1 MAKLTT
7 ELFRADI
14 EQRQHDDL
22 KISDRLVLLILL
34 AHLPFIYW
42 IVPAG
47 LGTHFLG
54 GIPATLAILASWF
67 AYKTMPGTLLS
78 RSVMTVSLMLMSMI
92 LIMQQF
98 GRLEMHFHI
107 FVALAFVIIWR
118 DYRMV
123 LLAASLIAAHH
134 AIAVPLQTGGAQLG
148 NMPFMVYGQSC
159 NWETFFIHAAF
170 VIIEAGVLMYFC
182 LRMYRQF
189 MLSSQ
194 VMAAMQYAAEQR
206 DLTIEFSDITTTNTG
221 DRAFIGSLKHFY
233 DLINDTMNH
242 FKQAGSSLGN
252 YASKGVEVAE
262 LNFAALEE
270 QNQRIE
276 SVATAT
282 EEMSQSIGEV
292 TSNTAKA
299 SSLSSDTRE
308 ILQNAEQ
315 HAGQS
320 VSEVSQLISKLDSV
334 EATFNSLNSDIA
346 SINAAIELITEIS
359 NQTSLLSLN
368 ATIEAAR
375 AGEHGRGFSVVAEEV
390 RQLAGKSKQATE
402 SIMNTAEQIDASV
415 KLVISEIGACHDT
428 GKGAIDSVNRSS
440 HTMREAAERSV
451 AINRLN
457 QQIAEMMEEQSVV
470 AAQISQ
476 TMHELFDTN
485 SAMIATI
492 EESVSQSRQTQSLA
506 TDLLG
511 RANQF
516 NTLIS

>member
-7 ELFRADI
+7 DLFQTDI
-14 EQRQHDDL
+14 QQRQSQDF
-22 KISDRLVLLILL
+22 KTSDRLVLLILM
-34 AHLPFIYW
+34 AHLPFVYW
-42 IVPAG
+42 LVPAG
-47 LGTHFLG
+47 FGTHFQG
-54 GIPATLAILASWF
+54 GIPATLAVLASWF
-67 AYKTMPGTLLS
+67 AYKTLPGTLLS

-92 LIMQQF
+92 VIMQQF

-123 LLAASLIAAHH
+123 LLAALLIAVHH
-134 AIAVPLQTGGAQLG
+134 AIAVPLQTAETQLG
-148 NMPFMVYGQSC
+148 SIPFMVYGQSC

-182 LRMYRQF
+182 LRMHRQF

-206 DLTIEFSDITTTNTG
+206 DLTIQFSDIPATNTS

-233 DLINDTMNH
+233 DLISDTMNH

-252 YASKGVEVAE
+252 YARKGVEVSE
-262 LNFAALEE
+262 SNFAALAG

-282 EEMSQSIGEV
+282 EEMNQSIGEV
-292 TSNTAKA
+292 ATNTAKA

-308 ILQNAEQ
+308 ILQHAER

-320 VSEVSQLISKLDSV
+320 VNEVSQLINKLNSV
-334 EATFNSLNSDIA
+334 EATFNSLNRDIA

-368 ATIEAAR
+368 ASIEAAR
-375 AGEHGRGFSVVAEEV
+375 AGELGRGFSVVAEEI

-402 SIMNTAEQIDASV
+402 SIMNTAEQIDSSV
-415 KLVISEIGACHDT
+415 KLVISEIAACHDT
-428 GKGAIDSVNRSS
+428 GKGAIDSVNQSS
-440 HTMREAAERSV
+440 HTMREAAERAE
-451 AINRLN
+451 AINILN
-457 QQIAEMMEEQSVV
+457 RQIAEMMEEQSVV
-470 AAQISQ
+470 ATQISQ
-476 TMHELFDTN
+476 TMHQLFDSN
-485 SAMIATI
+485 GDMIETI
-492 EESVSQSRQTQSLA
+492 EESVNQSRQTQSLA

-516 NTLIS
+516 NTLTS